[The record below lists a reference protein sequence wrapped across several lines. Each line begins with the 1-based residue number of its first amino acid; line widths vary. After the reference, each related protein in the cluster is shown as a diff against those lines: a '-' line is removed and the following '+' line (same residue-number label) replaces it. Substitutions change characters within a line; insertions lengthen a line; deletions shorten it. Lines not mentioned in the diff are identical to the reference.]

1 MTTPTPNDGW
11 ETIDVPRGT
20 FYGWSSNPN
29 SAGKQRIIGEV
40 MQFSYDGGTDF
51 NGHSCPQLSL
61 IVSEPTLSFNKQ
73 EEFKKIPAGELVV
86 MTCGTVNLANAVLA
100 ANLKPGDTVMI
111 TLTGFTQVDKG
122 TAKQFDIKVKRGSGK
137 PQNNQQRAATAPPQQ
152 DPWGNGAAAQQPPQQ
167 DPWTPPHHQQQQPA
181 MAAAAPPP
189 DWNMGGT
196 PSAVPAND
204 PWGAGVAPAPGAAAD
219 PWGNDEPPF

>member
-51 NGHSCPQLSL
+51 NGHACPQLSL

-137 PQNNQQRAATAPPQQ
+137 PQSNQQRAATPPPPPPPQPQ
-152 DPWGNGAAAQQPPQQ
+152 DPWGNGAPPA
-167 DPWTPPHHQQQQPA
+167 QQPA

-189 DWNMGGT
+189 DWNMGGA
-196 PSAVPAND
+196 PSTVPADD
-204 PWGAGVAPAPGAAAD
+204 PWGTAAPAPGAVAD